1 MSNTMENIPVENEEV
16 IVPEE
21 TTEAVVE
28 EPKKKRKPRQK
39 TRPVEELFEAK
50 VSGMS
55 DKEKVIL
62 IDTLKEMCNEAASKL
77 EMLEQNII
85 STREQ
90 QQNLKR
96 EYDQMEAFYRKKLQY
111 VKVQLKAFSEAI
123 DASILGGEK

>member
-1 MSNTMENIPVENEEV
+1 MPNTMENISVENAEV

-21 TTEAVVE
+21 TTVTVIE

-50 VSGMS
+50 ISGMS
-55 DKEKVIL
+55 DKEKTIL